1 MTRRTEKSGMK
12 GRNIIQKAK
21 KWPGTFQT
29 VTDGTFPSDMPGTF
43 QSDTGGTS
51 IPLLSP
57 SRFPDAE
64 GEGIAS
70 IEDESRY
77 AYLC

>member
-29 VTDGTFPSDMPGTF
+29 VTDGTFPSAMTGTF
-43 QSDTGGTS
+43 HSDTGGTS
-51 IPLLSP
+51 IPLLAAA
-57 SRFPDAE
+57 RCADAE